1 MIMIDI
7 VVLTDKRYL
16 TDSSTNQYKHNVFYE
31 DALVVNALKEVGLK
45 VLRLAW
51 DDDEFDWTKT
61 KFILFRTT
69 WDYFDRFNEF
79 STWLSQVSKKTQ
91 LLNSERLI
99 RWNIDKHYLLDL
111 DQKGIHTTNSHF
123 LEKGSQTT
131 LRQIH
136 EKLNWEETVLKPCIS
151 GAARHTYRL
160 NKSNIEEHE
169 NVFIELISN
178 EAMILQPF
186 QYNIVSKGEI
196 SLMVIDGKFTHAVLK
211 IAKKGDFRVQDD
223 FGGEVKPYTANKE
236 EIEFAEKAVR
246 ACIERPIYARVDV
259 FTDNDGILALS
270 ELELIEPELW
280 FRNNPKAA
288 NLLAKAVKKL
298 T

>member
-1 MIMIDI
+1 MIDV

-16 TDSSTNQYKHNVFYE
+16 KDSTSDSYKHNVFYE
-31 DALVVNALKEVGLK
+31 DELVVNALKNEGLQ

-51 DDDEFDWTKT
+51 DDPEFNWSSSKY
-61 KFILFRTT
+61 ILFRTT
-69 WDYFDRFNEF
+69 WDYFDRFREF
-79 STWLSQVSKKTQ
+79 STWLSHVSKKTQ
-91 LLNSERLI
+91 LLNSEKLI

-111 DQKGIHTTNSHF
+111 DHRGIHITKSYF
-123 LEKGSQTT
+123 LEKGTRST
-131 LRQIH
+131 LKEIH
-136 EKLNWEETVLKPCIS
+136 KKLNWEETVLKPCIS

-160 NKSNIEEHE
+160 DKHNIEAHE
-169 NVFIELISN
+169 TVFRELISN

-186 QYNIVSKGEI
+186 QRNIVLQGEI

-223 FGGEVKPYTANKE
+223 FGGKLKPYIATKE
-236 EIEFAEKAVR
+236 EIEFAENAVS
-246 ACIERPIYARVDV
+246 ACIEPPIYARVDV

-288 NLLAKAVKKL
+288 KSLASAVKKL
-298 T
+298 I